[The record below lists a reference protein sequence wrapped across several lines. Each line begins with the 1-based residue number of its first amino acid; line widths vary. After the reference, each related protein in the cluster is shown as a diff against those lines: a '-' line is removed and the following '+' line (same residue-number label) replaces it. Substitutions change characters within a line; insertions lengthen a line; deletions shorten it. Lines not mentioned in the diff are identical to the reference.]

1 MGEPMTE
8 PVCSDYNPSGY
19 IQCEGEYI
27 FGPDPYNWE
36 INDDETPVWLCARH
50 YHESGMDI

>member
-8 PVCSDYNPSGY
+8 PVCSDYPSGY